1 MKIEL
6 NEMCLSDNRLQQL
19 AENMLLPDE
28 VAAIESH
35 VGTCQRCRDLLESRS
50 IDSHWN
56 SDILPALRASRED
69 LRELS
74 HDEES
79 IDSLLSLL
87 GPTDDPEMLG
97 RIADYEVVGVIGRGG
112 MGVVFKAFD
121 RSLNRFVAIK
131 MLLPHLATT
140 GAARKRFEREGQAAA
155 AVIDDHVLP
164 IYAVSQ
170 WQGVPYLVTQYLRG
184 NTLQKMIHDTGPLE
198 LRDILRIGMQTAL
211 GLAAAHAQG
220 LVHRDVKPSNI
231 LLDGAV
237 SRAMLT
243 DFGLARAADDASI
256 TRTGMIAGTPQYMS
270 PEQAR
275 GGSVDARSDLFGL
288 GCVLYAM
295 CTGRPP
301 FRADSSYA
309 ILRMITDDEPRSIR
323 EINPDIPE
331 WLCKIVRKLMAKE
344 AADRFESA
352 DVVAKLLEECLAHVH
367 APTCNALPRVK
378 FRSTILK
385 RFSSIMS
392 DKRLLSLL
400 SLSLFVAAA
409 LFPWPIASIGHP
421 EPAIIFAGVALLLAF
436 FFAVLSRSEYFS
448 RVVLWTVGGV
458 LGLMLIGMMLSVP
471 LYFLNRQAAIQRD
484 VAKAK
489 LAEARESA
497 VRLQSESAPLEGS
510 PGPESAPLEGSLV
523 SNSHRP
529 VPLLPSSRRPLF
541 RKSEMPPASTS
552 LSISLCLCLFSKI
565 VTQLSPTQM

>member
-1 MKIEL
+1 MMSTQSPQTCLSPELLKRLAHDELSPVDLIEL
-6 NEMCLSDNRLQQL
+6 EEHISGCD
-19 AENMLLPDE
+19 
-28 VAAIESH
+28 
-35 VGTCQRCRDLLESRS
+35 RCRDLLDVAQSDPQWQSEIVPILQARS
-50 IDSHWN
+50 E
-56 SDILPALRASRED
+56 LLRANVE
-69 LRELS
+69 
-74 HDEES
+74 HDEEVGHESESLQS
-79 IDSLLSLL
+79 ILRLL
-87 GPTDDPEMLG
+87 GPTDDPHMLG
-97 RIADYEVVGVIGRGG
+97 RIGPYEIVGVIGRGG
-112 MGVVFKAFD
+112 MGVVFNAFD

-155 AVIDDHVLP
+155 AVIDDYVLP

-170 WQGVPYLVTQYLRG
+170 WQGIPYLVTQYLRG
-184 NTLQKMIHDTGPLE
+184 NTLQKLIHDTGSLE

-243 DFGLARAADDASI
+243 DFGLARAADDARI

-275 GGSVDARSDLFGL
+275 GENVDARSDLFGL

-309 ILRMITDDEPRSIR
+309 ILRMIADDEPRSIR

-331 WLCKIVRKLMAKE
+331 WLYKIIRKLMAKDS
-344 AADRFESA
+344 ADRFVSA

-367 APTCNALPRVK
+367 APTRNSLPRVK

-385 RFSSIMS
+385 RFSTIMS
-392 DKRLLSLL
+392 DKRILSLL

-421 EPAIIFAGVALLLAF
+421 EPAIIFAGVAAFLAF

-448 RVVLWTVGGV
+448 RVVLWTVGSL
-458 LGLMLIGMMLSVP
+458 LGLMLIGTILSVP
-471 LYFLNRQAAIQRD
+471 MYFWNRQAAIQRD
-484 VAKAK
+484 VAKA
-489 LAEARESA
+489 AEVEARETA
-497 VRLQSESAPLEGS
+497 MRLQLELAPT
-510 PGPESAPLEGSLV
+510 
-523 SNSHRP
+523 
-529 VPLLPSSRRPLF
+529 PSFDPNQ
-541 RKSEMPPASTS
+541 PPA
-552 LSISLCLCLFSKI
+552 K
-565 VTQLSPTQM
+565 